1 MGHGSSMKETTKHYF
16 RDPLLE
22 VASADKDVN
31 VRAVVIVGTPDG
43 NEDKLRSSRRIGALM
58 GSLGVD
64 GALFACNGMGNNDI
78 DYVNSIGETEK
89 RGIPVVALSPCE
101 RENLVVK
108 NEYLEGWTCF
118 YRPKDE
124 STLMSEETRVLAENT
139 YTRLDAAWALSKLKR
154 RMAEKNK

>member
-1 MGHGSSMKETTKHYF
+1 MQNEPLRIYVFPAKE
-16 RDPLLE
+16 LE
-22 VASADKDVN
+22 YGEAN
-31 VRAVVIVGTPDG
+31 TVRA
-43 NEDKLRSSRRIGALM
+43 
-58 GSLGVD
+58 D

-118 YRPKDE
+118 YGPKDE

-154 RMAEKNK
+154 RMAGKK